1 MKAVGLTQY
10 LPIDNENSLL
20 DVEIPKPTAKG
31 KDLLVEVKAISVNP
45 VDYKVR
51 SSQDKVESEPRI
63 LGWDAAGVVVEVGE
77 EVTEFKP
84 GDEVYYAGDITR
96 PGSNSEFHL
105 VDARIV
111 GCKPKNLDFANAA
124 AFPLT
129 GITAWEALFERLNI
143 DKTGADEGKSILIIN
158 GAGGVGSIAIQ
169 IAKKLAKLNVI
180 ATASRPET
188 IAWCEKLGADEV
200 VNHRNNLA
208 DEIEKIGYQNVDYIL
223 CLNDT
228 DGHWEAMTKAI
239 KPQGVICSIVEN
251 KQPLDMDTLKS
262 KSAGIV
268 WEFMFTRSMYQTED
282 MVEQSNLLGELSQ
295 LIEDGVIVSTCNDVV
310 KPINALNLRDV
321 HQRLEK
327 GKTIGK
333 IVLAEWN

>member
-10 LPIDNENSLL
+10 LPINNENSLL

-31 KDLLVEVKAISVNP
+31 KDLLVQVKAISVNP
-45 VDYKVR
+45 VDTKVR
-51 SSQDKVESEPRI
+51 APKDKVESEPRI
-63 LGWDAAGVVVEVGE
+63 LGWDAAGVVVEVGA
-77 EVTEFKP
+77 EVKEWKP

-96 PGSNSEFHL
+96 PGSNSEYHL
-105 VDARIV
+105 VDSRIV
-111 GCKPKNLDFANAA
+111 GRKPRNLDFANAA

-129 GITAWEALFERLNI
+129 AITAWEAIFERFNI
-143 DKTGADEGKSILIIN
+143 DKTGADAGKSILIIN

-169 IAKKLAKLNVI
+169 IAKLAKLNVI

-208 DEIEKIGYQNVDYIL
+208 LEIEKIGYQNVDYIL

-239 KPQGVICSIVEN
+239 KPQGMICSIVEN
-251 KQPLDMDTLKS
+251 EQPLDMNTLKS
-262 KSAGIV
+262 KSASFV

-282 MVEQSNLLGELSQ
+282 MAEQSNLLNELSQ
-295 LIEDGVIVSTCNDVV
+295 LIENGVIITTCSDVV
-310 KPINALNLRDV
+310 KPISAKSLRDV
-321 HQRLEK
+321 HQSLEK

-333 IVLAEWN
+333 IVLADWN